1 MLMLL
6 ADQLDD
12 GCDLHLQQV
21 QDTCYHSK
29 EWFAQNDWPEKM
41 SKAPGTCTKCGKNS
55 FNVMTLHIKNS
66 NGHCQQLTIFVCI
79 LKVLSRIPL
88 VRPNKS
94 TLSSVCSLYLETNS
108 SDDVSLGTTSLGEM
122 SILVSDTVTESFW
135 ITILSQTKF
144 HFTT

>member
-1 MLMLL
+1 
-6 ADQLDD
+6 
-12 GCDLHLQQV
+12 
-21 QDTCYHSK
+21 
-29 EWFAQNDWPEKM
+29 
-41 SKAPGTCTKCGKNS
+41 
-55 FNVMTLHIKNS
+55 MTLHTKNS

-79 LKVLSRIPL
+79 LKELSRIPL

-135 ITILSQTKF
+135 ITVLS
-144 HFTT
+144 